1 MNNRKLDYIYRSS
14 YSEPTTPMQPILRR
28 FLKNTILSRSCIYNN
43 FFVIRLKWYYESKR
57 VKSFVHE
64 LIEDDLILREYIG
77 EGCVH
82 SAMLEIDN
90 QVKVEYVTNI
100 PYGHNFH
107 LMPLGYFKILFR
119 FAKTFEKEMNKF
131 CQQLTVLRGARGVL
145 KRIKIS

>member
-1 MNNRKLDYIYRSS
+1 
-14 YSEPTTPMQPILRR
+14 
-28 FLKNTILSRSCIYNN
+28 LSRSCIYNN

-77 EGCVH
+77 DGCVH

-90 QVKVEYVTNI
+90 QVKAEYVTYI

-119 FAKTFEKEMNKF
+119 FTKTFEKEMNKF